1 MKKLLTLA
9 LAASMILAMS
19 VNAFALG
26 NYVLSTDEV
35 GTEEEE
41 PIADE
46 PELPAEP
53 TGWAEQKVNP
63 DTGAEDFVGVAAAA
77 AAVRPRGGA
86 SAPMGG
92 GGAPD
97 PGGPGR
103 RLAVLFLGRG
113 IFLIAAAFGQRMGA
127 KTLCFA

>member
-1 MKKLLTLA
+1 MKKLFTLA

-26 NYVLSTDEV
+26 NYV

-77 AAVRPRGGA
+77 AAVA
-86 SAPMGG
+86 
-92 GGAPD
+92 
-97 PGGPGR
+97 
-103 RLAVLFLGRG
+103 G
-113 IFLIAAAFGQRMGA
+113 IGLVALKKR
-127 KTLCFA
+127 

>member
-53 TGWAEQKVNP
+53 TSWAEQKVNP
-63 DTGAEDFVGVAAAA
+63 DTAEDFVGMAAAA
-77 AAVRPRGGA
+77 AAVA
-86 SAPMGG
+86 
-92 GGAPD
+92 
-97 PGGPGR
+97 
-103 RLAVLFLGRG
+103 G
-113 IFLIAAAFGQRMGA
+113 IGLV
-127 KTLCFA
+127 TLKKR

>member
-77 AAVRPRGGA
+77 AA
-86 SAPMGG
+86 
-92 GGAPD
+92 
-97 PGGPGR
+97 
-103 RLAVLFLGRG
+103 AVAG
-113 IFLIAAAFGQRMGA
+113 IGLVALKKR
-127 KTLCFA
+127 

>member
-46 PELPAEP
+46 PKLPAEP

-63 DTGAEDFVGVAAAA
+63 DPGAEDFVGVAAAA
-77 AAVRPRGGA
+77 AAA
-86 SAPMGG
+86 A
-92 GGAPD
+92 
-97 PGGPGR
+97 
-103 RLAVLFLGRG
+103 G
-113 IFLIAAAFGQRMGA
+113 IGLVALKKR
-127 KTLCFA
+127 

>member
-41 PIADE
+41 PIADASAVAVKIA
-46 PELPAEP
+46 PVSIPVAPRMLGLTARIY
-53 TGWAEQKVNP
+53 AMVMKV
-63 DTGAEDFVGVAAAA
+63 
-77 AAVRPRGGA
+77 VRPAMTSVFTSVPCSFSLKKFSIVYLLLILITNKSSVTQFSGFGF
-86 SAPMGG
+86 P
-92 GGAPD
+92 
-97 PGGPGR
+97 
-103 RLAVLFLGRG
+103 FF
-113 IFLIAAAFGQRMGA
+113 IFF
-127 KTLCFA
+127 

>member
-63 DTGAEDFVGVAAAA
+63 A
-77 AAVRPRGGA
+77 PRISLEWLLLPLLLPA
-86 SAPMGG
+86 S
-92 GGAPD
+92 D
-97 PGGPGR
+97 W
-103 RLAVLFLGRG
+103 
-113 IFLIAAAFGQRMGA
+113 
-127 KTLCFA
+127 

>member
-46 PELPAEP
+46 PELPPNQPAGQSRRSTRTPAPRISWSGCCCRCCCRHRIGSTEKEISFSVCTRRP
-53 TGWAEQKVNP
+53 VFRTR
-63 DTGAEDFVGVAAAA
+63 DFFDCGA
-77 AAVRPRGGA
+77 
-86 SAPMGG
+86 
-92 GGAPD
+92 
-97 PGGPGR
+97 
-103 RLAVLFLGRG
+103 LGKG
-113 IFLIAAAFGQRMGA
+113 
-127 KTLCFA
+127 